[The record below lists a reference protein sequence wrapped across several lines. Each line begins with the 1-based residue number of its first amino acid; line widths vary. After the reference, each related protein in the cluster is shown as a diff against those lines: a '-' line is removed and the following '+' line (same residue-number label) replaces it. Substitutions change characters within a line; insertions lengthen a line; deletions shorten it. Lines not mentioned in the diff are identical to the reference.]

1 MNCEQRLQTTQSVK
15 QPEKSSSVLSA
26 LGRKLGKFVQ
36 RLKLSN
42 LETILHRHPKI
53 IFLDVDGVLNRGFDV
68 DPNNEIE
75 RKRCLYLAYLVY
87 RTNAK
92 IVVHSSWKYN
102 KGMLAK
108 LRSALKECGL
118 HIYDVTPTILGEKC
132 GRVNE
137 IRQWMSEHTFDEKH
151 WVVLDDWV
159 KPFSGKN
166 HSTLTGQLIWA
177 NGILL
182 FDQNPLS
189 GG

>member
-1 MNCEQRLQTTQSVK
+1 M
-15 QPEKSSSVLSA
+15 
-26 LGRKLGKFVQ
+26 Q

-151 WVVLDDWV
+151 WVVLDDWDYKKDFGEHFV
-159 KPFSGKN
+159 MTWSDGHHGLCTKYIREALK
-166 HSTLTGQLIWA
+166 
-177 NGILL
+177 ILE
-182 FDQNPLS
+182 D
-189 GG
+189 